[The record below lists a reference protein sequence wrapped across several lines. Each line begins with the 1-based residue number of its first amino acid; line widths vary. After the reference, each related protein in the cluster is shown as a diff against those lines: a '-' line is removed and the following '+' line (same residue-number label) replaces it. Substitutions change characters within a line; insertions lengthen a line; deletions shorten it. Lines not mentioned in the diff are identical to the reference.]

1 VKFIVGDI
9 SANIVPDVT
18 FFPTLPPTSP
28 WDAYLLLLIMP
39 FLFRLFLVAPP
50 LIDLVNTYAPPGD
63 RTQHVKWFLGKM
75 KKLPIDG
82 FWKIIMNEVLSFI
95 LPALIALTARLVING
110 DIGWKSWNETPDF
123 GIFLLVLAGLIW
135 LIVDFGKVTR
145 SRKNIQAIAKYNLTT
160 AKALVEGA
168 VIGREF
174 LKTVNEFTIS
184 RPWRE
189 VIDISEDSDG
199 IYKPQKTNLLQDII
213 SSLLDKGADMLEEV
227 LIKAKDPASGMIEK
241 IDTEIRERITK
252 QVQASSRSL
261 MRDIIFS
268 ILPIIILIGL
278 QRFIG

>member
-1 VKFIVGDI
+1 MVDGVSVSIMSDAI
-9 SANIVPDVT
+9 Y
-18 FFPTLPPTSP
+18 FPSLPPESP
-28 WDAYLLLLIMP
+28 WEAYLLLLIIP
-39 FLFRLFLVAPP
+39 FLLRLILIAPP

-63 RTQHVKWFLGKM
+63 RTQHVKWFLGRL
-75 KKLPIDG
+75 KKLPVDG
-82 FWKIIMNEVLSFI
+82 FWKIVMNEILSFI

-110 DIGWKSWNETPDF
+110 DIGWKSWEETPDF
-123 GIFLLVLAGLIW
+123 GIFLLILAGIIW
-135 LIVDFGKVTR
+135 LVVDFGKVTR
-145 SRKNIQAIAKYNLTT
+145 SRKNIQTIAKYNLTT
-160 AKALVEGA
+160 AKAIVEGA

-174 LKTVNEFTIS
+174 LKTVDEFTIP

-189 VIDISEDSDG
+189 VIDISEDTDG
-199 IYKPQKTNLLQDII
+199 VHKPEKTNPLQDII
-213 SSLLDKGADMLEEV
+213 TSLLDKGVDMLEEV

-268 ILPIIILIGL
+268 IAPIAVLVAL

>member
-1 VKFIVGDI
+1 MVDGVSVSIMSDAI
-9 SANIVPDVT
+9 Y
-18 FFPTLPPTSP
+18 FPSLPPESP
-28 WDAYLLLLIMP
+28 WEAYLLLLIIP
-39 FLFRLFLVAPP
+39 FLLRLILIAPP

-63 RTQHVKWFLGKM
+63 RTQHVKWFLGRL
-75 KKLPIDG
+75 KKLPVDG
-82 FWKIIMNEVLSFI
+82 FWKIVMNEILSFI

-110 DIGWKSWNETPDF
+110 DIGWKSWEETPDF
-123 GIFLLVLAGLIW
+123 GIFLLILAGIIW
-135 LIVDFGKVTR
+135 LVVDFGKVTR
-145 SRKNIQAIAKYNLTT
+145 SRKNIQTIAKYNLTT
-160 AKALVEGA
+160 AKAIVEGA

-174 LKTVNEFTIS
+174 LKTVDEFTIP

-189 VIDISEDSDG
+189 VIDISEDTDG
-199 IYKPQKTNLLQDII
+199 VHKPEKTNPLQDII
-213 SSLLDKGADMLEEV
+213 TNLLDKGVDMLEEV

-268 ILPIIILIGL
+268 IAPIVVLVAL

>member
-1 VKFIVGDI
+1 MVDGVSVSIMSDAI
-9 SANIVPDVT
+9 Y
-18 FFPTLPPTSP
+18 FPSLPPESP
-28 WDAYLLLLIMP
+28 WEAYLLLLIIP
-39 FLFRLFLVAPP
+39 FLLRLILIAPP

-63 RTQHVKWFLGKM
+63 RTQHVKWFLGRL
-75 KKLPIDG
+75 KKLPVDG
-82 FWKIIMNEVLSFI
+82 FWKIVMNEILSFI

-110 DIGWKSWNETPDF
+110 DIGWKSWEETPDF
-123 GIFLLVLAGLIW
+123 GIFLLILAGIIW
-135 LIVDFGKVTR
+135 LVVDFGKVTR
-145 SRKNIQAIAKYNLTT
+145 SRKNIQTIAKYNLTT
-160 AKALVEGA
+160 AKAIVEGA

-174 LKTVNEFTIS
+174 LKTVDEFTIP

-189 VIDISEDSDG
+189 VIDISEDTDG
-199 IYKPQKTNLLQDII
+199 VHKPEKTNPLQDII
-213 SSLLDKGADMLEEV
+213 TNLLDKGVDMLEEV

-268 ILPIIILIGL
+268 IAPIAVLVAL